1 MPDVT
6 RKRLRRTTFIYWMLL
21 CYIIAALAWWFIS
34 LEKQN
39 KQIADLQ
46 YKSVAI
52 EKDSLSHTGLGDKV
66 FAIDKETKR
75 NTRKYVAEGIT
86 FFILIM
92 IGAAFVYRSVRRQ
105 FKLQQQQQNFMMA
118 VIMN

>member
-1 MPDVT
+1 MPDA

-21 CYIIAALAWWFIS
+21 LYIVAALVWWFVS

-39 KQIADLQ
+39 KQLAQLQ
-46 YKSVAI
+46 YKSINV
-52 EKDSLSHTGLGDKV
+52 EKDSLSLAQLADKI

-75 NTRKYVAEGIT
+75 NTGKYLAEGIT
-86 FFILIM
+86 FLILIF

-105 FKLQQQQQNFMMA
+105 FTS
-118 VIMN
+118 